1 MGLMLEGLMKQAEE
15 ENARRKAQEE
25 RERAE
30 AHERGLRF
38 QAFDFVHT
46 AFQRGMTLQEALVY
60 RTTWIEWAGP
70 HKHKECPNGLVPY
83 GNLYDMA
90 LEVYERVSLDLKARR
105 ATYGRAAHELLEAH
119 VGPCPCSECPFR
131 K

>member
-30 AHERGLRF
+30 AHERGLRL

-46 AFQRGMTLQEALVY
+46 AAERDMTLQEALVY

-70 HKHKECPNGLVPY
+70 HKHKDCPPGLVPY

-90 LEVYERVSLDLKARR
+90 LEVYGRVGLDLGERR
-105 ATYGRAAHELLEAH
+105 AFFGRDAHELLEER
-119 VGPCPCSECPFR
+119 VGPCPCSECPF
-131 K
+131 KK